1 MAVSNQKP
9 SRPKNSNFTER
20 DSNVKLRGFQKIKKS
35 NQKIK
40 FRPFQLWLS
49 TLGVYP
55 FLK

>member
-9 SRPKNSNFTER
+9 SRPKNSNFTEQ

>member
-1 MAVSNQKP
+1 MAASNQKG

-20 DSNVKLRGFQKIKKS
+20 DSDVELRGFQKIKKS

-40 FRPFQLWLS
+40 FRLFQLWFS

-55 FLK
+55 F